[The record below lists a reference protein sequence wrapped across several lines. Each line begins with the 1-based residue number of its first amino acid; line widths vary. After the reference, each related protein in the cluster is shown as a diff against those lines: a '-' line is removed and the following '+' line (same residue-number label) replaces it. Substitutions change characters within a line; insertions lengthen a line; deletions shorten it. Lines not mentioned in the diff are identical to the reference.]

1 MTPVAVSPTVRCPW
15 AGNDPIYVAYHD
27 HEWGVPVVDDR
38 SLFEFLVLE
47 GAQAGLSWLTI
58 LRKRDHFRRG
68 FLGFDPEAVA
78 RFDDRRIDRLMTDPG
93 IVRNRLKLAAAVNN
107 AKRLLDV
114 KAQYGDFSSYIW
126 SFTGGRVIQNAW
138 ETMDQVPTETDI
150 SRGMS
155 IDLKNRGFRFVGPT
169 ICYAYMQAVGM
180 VNDHLVRCF
189 RHGEIRLIGTGAGV
203 AADPSDG

>member
-1 MTPVAVSPTVRCPW
+1 
-15 AGNDPIYVAYHD
+15 
-27 HEWGVPVVDDR
+27 
-38 SLFEFLVLE
+38 
-47 GAQAGLSWLTI
+47 
-58 LRKRDHFRRG
+58 
-68 FLGFDPEAVA
+68 
-78 RFDDRRIDRLMTDPG
+78 MTDPG

-114 KAQYGDFSSYIW
+114 RAQYGDFSSYIW

-150 SRGMS
+150 SRVMS

-189 RHGEIRLIGTGAGV
+189 RHGEIRSTGIESGL
-203 AADPSDG
+203 AADTSDG